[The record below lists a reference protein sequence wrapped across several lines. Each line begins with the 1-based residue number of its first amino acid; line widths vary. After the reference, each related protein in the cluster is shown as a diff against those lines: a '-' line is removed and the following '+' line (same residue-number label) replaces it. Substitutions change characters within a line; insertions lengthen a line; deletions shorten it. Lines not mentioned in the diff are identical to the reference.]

1 MNKSIFWVM
10 LVGVVG
16 LLSACSSGI
25 EDTSQRYI
33 ENENKVIQYGKA
45 NNLTLTKEANSGTY
59 YAVTTPNTSGRSPKE
74 TELVKVFYTYRKLD
88 GTLLDST
95 TSVPLGFPYYT
106 YNTILNIPVA
116 LLKEGEKGVFIF
128 PETSQYTEPTIL
140 SIELISTRNET
151 EQIGEFVQSKFA
163 GLNVNS
169 TSTGLQYVITKSN
182 STGELVKT
190 GQTVTVTYTGKLL
203 FPTKKRDSNGFY
215 VYNEQFDAGSF
226 SFVLGQG
233 STVAGFEESVS
244 KLKVGDKGNFVFPS
258 SLGYSKTGSLD
269 NSTGAYTIPP
279 YSPLNFEIEVTAVK

>member
-10 LVGVVG
+10 LFGVVG
-16 LLSACSSGI
+16 LLSSCSSGL
-25 EDTSQRYI
+25 EDTSKRYI

-45 NNLTLTKEANSGTY
+45 NNLTLTKEANSGAY
-59 YAVTTPNTSGRSPKE
+59 YTVTTPNASGRSAKE
-74 TELVKVFYTYRKLD
+74 TELVKFFYTYRKLD

-95 TSVPLGFPYYT
+95 TTVPLGFTYFT
-106 YNTILNIPVA
+106 YNSIYSIAAA
-116 LLKEGEKGVFIF
+116 LLKEGEKGIIIF

-140 SIELISTRNET
+140 SIQLISTRNET

-182 STGELVKT
+182 STGELVKA
-190 GQTVTVTYTGKLL
+190 GQTVTVAYTGNLL
-203 FPTKKRDSNGFY
+203 FKTRKRDLNGFY
-215 VYNEQFDAGSF
+215 IYNEQFDTGSL
-226 SFVLGQG
+226 SFVIGQG
-233 STVAGFEESVS
+233 SVVPGFEESVS

-258 SLGYSKTGSLD
+258 SLGYSKNGSL
-269 NSTGAYTIPP
+269 NNLNVYVIPP